1 MNKTLLA
8 ALVLSPCSKAV
19 TVVDE
24 KQWLVVQDLGA
35 RLSVFLVDLRKGDVT
50 HCREEVAGIE
60 ALQSWVYNC
69 VFDIDVDVMEKRW
82 ETLEAMRERM
92 EQERQIKG

>member
-1 MNKTLLA
+1 MMKTLLA

-24 KQWLVVQDLGA
+24 KQWIVVQDLGA
-35 RLSVFLVDLRKGDVT
+35 RLSVFLVDIQEGDVT
-50 HCREEVAGIE
+50 HCREEISGVE

-69 VFDIDVDVMEKRW
+69 VFDADVDVNEKRW
-82 ETLEAMRERM
+82 ETLEAMQRS
-92 EQERQIKG
+92 

>member
-1 MNKTLLA
+1 MMKTLLA

-19 TVVDE
+19 TVIDE
-24 KQWLVVQDLGA
+24 KQWIVVQDLGA

-50 HCREEVAGIE
+50 HCREEISGVE

-69 VFDIDVDVMEKRW
+69 VFDADVDVNEKRW
-82 ETLEAMRERM
+82 ETLEAMG
-92 EQERQIKG
+92 EQR